1 MYNFIFDN
9 IINFLQ
15 FSIPLIISIWGIY
28 YVRKSK
34 FSFIERRNIK
44 LYQDIVKTID
54 GMSIQ
59 YKDADVKENLILFNG
74 TIIYTG
80 HNDIKSDEID
90 KELTLYSP
98 DKNAIWLHFEIKN
111 SSEFF
116 VPNYRIEK
124 NNVII
129 ERSLWKNNDYINFVA
144 LIDSKKN
151 KINISH
157 RIYNV
162 TSKIRRFRESD
173 AALFKINAVMTSLAL
188 IFITSTTSLV
198 DYFISP
204 KSSKNDTL
212 QNSIFS
218 KKLELDETYYIN
230 ARKINI
236 DELQKK
242 REEMELNRYDKQIKK
257 ELDSLTKLVEIHK
270 KHPSDKNHIK
280 VLEQA
285 LNAKSIKYPFRND
298 YDEIS
303 SLASSKTDTLILN
316 NLLDT
321 SKLYIL
327 NDSTKIKFS
336 YNNLRKKGN
345 DEKLNFLSAFIK
357 IIPLAFILFILYS
370 VYSYVSIKRLTKKI
384 NVTEN

>member
-1 MYNFIFDN
+1 
-9 IINFLQ
+9 
-15 FSIPLIISIWGIY
+15 
-28 YVRKSK
+28 
-34 FSFIERRNIK
+34 
-44 LYQDIVKTID
+44 
-54 GMSIQ
+54 MSIQ
-59 YKDADVKENLILFNG
+59 YKEADVKENLILFNG

-116 VPNYRIEK
+116 IPNYRIEN

-129 ERSLWKNNDYINFVA
+129 DRSLWKNNDYINFVA

-162 TSKIRRFRESD
+162 TGKIRKFKESD
-173 AALFKINAVMTSLAL
+173 ATLFKINAVMASLAL
-188 IFITSTTSLV
+188 IFIISTTSLI

-204 KSSKNDTL
+204 KNSKKDTL

-218 KKLELDETYYIN
+218 KKLEVDKTYFIN

-242 REEMELNRYDKQIKK
+242 REEIELNRYDIQIKK
-257 ELDSLTKLVEIHK
+257 ELDSLTNLVAIHK

-280 VLEQA
+280 VLKQA
-285 LNAKSIKYPFRND
+285 LNTKSIKYPFRND

-303 SLASSKTDTLILN
+303 SLASSKTDSLLIN

-321 SKLYIL
+321 SKSYIL

-336 YNNLRKKGN
+336 YNNLRKKDN
-345 DEKLNFLSAFIK
+345 DDRLNFLSIFIK
-357 IIPLAFILFILYS
+357 IIPFAFILFILYS
-370 VYSYVSIKRLTKKI
+370 IYNYISIKRLTKKI

>member
-1 MYNFIFDN
+1 M
-9 IINFLQ
+9 
-15 FSIPLIISIWGIY
+15 
-28 YVRKSK
+28 
-34 FSFIERRNIK
+34 
-44 LYQDIVKTID
+44 
-54 GMSIQ
+54 
-59 YKDADVKENLILFNG
+59 KENLILFNG